1 MINVMRCHPPA
12 PFAKLRVLPTPVFV
26 MRNFSI
32 PALRAHLM
40 FWSVSAALM
49 IVDDAAMLALIF
61 C

>member
-1 MINVMRCHPPA
+1 MTNIMGYHRPDTLLNCMFFR
-12 PFAKLRVLPTPVFV
+12 TPLIV

-40 FWSVSAALM
+40 FWSMSAALM

>member
-1 MINVMRCHPPA
+1 MPGHAFPH
-12 PFAKLRVLPTPVFV
+12 FAKLRVPRTQPSI

-40 FWSVSAALM
+40 FWSVTVALM
-49 IVDDAAMLALIF
+49 IIDDAAMMALIF

>member
-1 MINVMRCHPPA
+1 
-12 PFAKLRVLPTPVFV
+12 
-26 MRNFSI
+26 MRNFSL

-40 FWSVSAALM
+40 AWSVAAAIM

>member
-1 MINVMRCHPPA
+1 LHFATLRILPYTAA
-12 PFAKLRVLPTPVFV
+12 P
-26 MRNFSI
+26 MSNFSI

-49 IVDDAAMLALIF
+49 IIDDAAMLALIF

>member
-1 MINVMRCHPPA
+1 
-12 PFAKLRVLPTPVFV
+12 
-26 MRNFSI
+26 MRNFSL

-40 FWSVSAALM
+40 VWSVTAALM

>member
-1 MINVMRCHPPA
+1 MSA
-12 PFAKLRVLPTPVFV
+12 PILLNCAFPRIPQPI

-32 PALRAHLM
+32 PALRGHLM

-49 IVDDAAMLALIF
+49 IIDDAAMLALIF